1 MAPSTDPTPTSRPW
15 DAYVPAPGSHAGRI
29 VLVTGAGTG
38 LGRALSMALAAHGAT
53 VLLLGRRPRPL
64 EQVYDAI
71 IKAGGPRPALL
82 PFDLENAL
90 AGDYDRLVE
99 AVGQEFG
106 RLDAL
111 VHNAAIL
118 GTRAPLE
125 HYDVPTWCR
134 VLQVNVTA
142 PFALTQG
149 LLPLLKAG
157 RAPGV
162 LFTTCAQGARGSA
175 YYGAYAVAKGGI
187 ERLADVLA
195 DEHEGTL
202 RVHCV
207 DPGAM
212 HTSLRALVFPAEGG
226 AQAPAP
232 ETALAPYLWL
242 TDPACAAPAGRRITQ
257 A

>member
-1 MAPSTDPTPTSRPW
+1 M
-15 DAYVPAPGSHAGRI
+15 
-29 VLVTGAGTG
+29 
-38 LGRALSMALAAHGAT
+38 
-53 VLLLGRRPRPL
+53 LGRRPRPL

-226 AQAPAP
+226 AQALDGLAAV
-232 ETALAPYLWL
+232 EHQQHTAEGHG
-242 TDPACAAPAGRRITQ
+242 DAGIGGPGVQHGDVGLIGTGQGDRGLGDDGRCGVGGGMGGHGDFSSC
-257 A
+257 